1 MSATRN
7 EFQELMQ
14 RLRQGSDGAA
24 RELLH
29 RYGPHIK
36 HVVRQR
42 LHRKLRPKF
51 DSMDFTQAVWA
62 SFFSDQAR
70 LRSFDSPETLTK
82 YLVALAR
89 NKVVEAV
96 RQRVKTDKFNIAREL
111 PLERGRP
118 GNEAVLIPAMQP
130 TPSQFVMAEE
140 EWNRLSKGQPPQ
152 KLQILNLLRQGY
164 THQEI
169 AVKIGVNEKTIR
181 RLVRQLHPGLG

>member
-62 SFFSDQAR
+62 SFFADQAR
-70 LRSFDSPETLTK
+70 LCSFDSPETLTK
-82 YLVALAR
+82 FLVALAR

-96 RQRVKTDKFNIAREL
+96 RQRVQSDKFSIAREL
-111 PLERGRP
+111 PLEWGRP
-118 GNEAVLIPAMQP
+118 GNEAVLIPALQP

-140 EWNRLSKGQPPQ
+140 EWDRLSEGQPPQ
-152 KLQILNLLRQGY
+152 KRQILNLLRQGY

-169 AVKIGVNEKTIR
+169 ADKIGVNEKTIR
-181 RLVRQLHPGLG
+181 RLVRHLHPGLG